1 LTQLIRSFKVE
12 QLAVEIYASNAAL
25 GQAAARRA
33 WEILNAAL
41 EARGQANLVL
51 ATGNSQLSF
60 LAELARLPGLAW
72 SKIQVFHMD
81 EYAGMSAEHPAS
93 FRRFLREKI
102 ITAVRPA
109 AFYGV
114 TGDAPDLQAECER
127 YGSLLRA
134 NPADLCCLGI
144 GENGHLAFND
154 PPFAD
159 FADPAWV
166 KPVRLDQQSRRQQVG
181 EGHFASL
188 AEVPTHALTLTI
200 PALRA
205 AHALLC
211 IVPEARKA
219 RAVHAA
225 LTGPLSEACPASI
238 LRQTAHCTLYL
249 DPESAALV

>member
-1 LTQLIRSFKVE
+1 MMDLVRSFQVE
-12 QLAVEIYASNAAL
+12 QLAVEVYPSNTAL
-25 GQAAARRA
+25 GQAAAQRA
-33 WEILNAAL
+33 AEILNAAL
-41 EARGQANLVL
+41 AARGQANLVL
-51 ATGNSQLSF
+51 ATGNSQLTF
-60 LAELARLPGLAW
+60 LAALARLPGLAW

-102 ITAVRPA
+102 IAAVQPG

-114 TGDAPDLQAECER
+114 NGAAPDLPAECAR
-127 YGSLLRA
+127 YAELLRA

-159 FADPAWV
+159 FDDPAWV
-166 KPVRLDQQSRRQQVG
+166 KPVRLDEQSRRQQVG
-181 EGHFASL
+181 EGHFAGL
-188 AEVPTHALTLTI
+188 ADVPTHALTLTI

-205 AHALLC
+205 ARTMLC

-219 RAVHAA
+219 GAVRAA
-225 LTGPLSEACPASI
+225 LAGPLSEACPASI

-249 DPESAALV
+249 DAESAALV